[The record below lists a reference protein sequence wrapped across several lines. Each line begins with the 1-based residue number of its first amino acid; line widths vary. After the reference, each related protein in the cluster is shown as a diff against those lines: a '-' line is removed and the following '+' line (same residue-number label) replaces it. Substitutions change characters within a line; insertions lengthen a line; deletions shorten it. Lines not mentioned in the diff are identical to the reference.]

1 MKQAFTLSET
11 LIAIAIIGI
20 VAALTI
26 PNLVMK
32 YQKHVVETRLKKAY
46 TTFAAVINRSIA
58 DNGEPKYWSLPMI

>member
-32 YQKHVVETRLKKAY
+32 Y
-46 TTFAAVINRSIA
+46 
-58 DNGEPKYWSLPMI
+58 